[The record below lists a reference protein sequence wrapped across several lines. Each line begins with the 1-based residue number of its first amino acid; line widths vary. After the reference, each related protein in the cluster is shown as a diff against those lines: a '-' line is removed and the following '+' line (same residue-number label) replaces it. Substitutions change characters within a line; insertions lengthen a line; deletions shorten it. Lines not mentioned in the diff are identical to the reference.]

1 MVFFFLINF
10 FIQLFVST
18 CCGGT
23 ITLTSGFTVIGESD
37 NVSMC
42 SIILKIGKIIILFNG
57 VKETK
62 NK

>member
-1 MVFFFLINF
+1 MVFFPNQFFYSIVRINM
-10 FIQLFVST
+10 LWYST
-18 CCGGT
+18 
-23 ITLTSGFTVIGESD
+23 IILTSGFTVIGD

>member
-1 MVFFFLINF
+1 MIFFFLINF

-23 ITLTSGFTVIGESD
+23 ITLTSGFTVIGD